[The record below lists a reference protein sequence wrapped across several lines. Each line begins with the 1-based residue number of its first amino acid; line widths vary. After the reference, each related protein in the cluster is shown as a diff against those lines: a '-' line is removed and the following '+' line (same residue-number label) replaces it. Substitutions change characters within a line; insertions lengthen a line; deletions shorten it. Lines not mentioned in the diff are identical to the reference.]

1 MLVKDTK
8 FTIDARKKQL
18 IQQDANAL
26 KDAKLR
32 GSCLCCVALVYPL
45 LESPPIH
52 SVGLWH
58 WHCTQ
63 MLRRPTY
70 ERWLLNIL
78 NIR

>member
-45 LESPPIH
+45 LESRLQYTRSDYGIGIVH
-52 SVGLWH
+52 KCFVDL
-58 WHCTQ
+58 
-63 MLRRPTY
+63 PTKDGC
-70 ERWLLNIL
+70 
-78 NIR
+78 